1 MDRGQIDPAKLR
13 SDLVKIEATA
23 DRIAKIIRGLRT
35 FSRDSSSDPMTLAK
49 VNGMITEVLDLAGE
63 RFKNHDVQLL
73 IFAAEDLLISCRP
86 QQIGQVLLNL
96 INNAHDAVMALSER
110 WVRID
115 VARSG
120 KMIRISVTDSGKGI
134 PAEIASKIMNPFFT
148 TKEVG
153 QGTGLGLSISK
164 GIAEDHGG
172 SLTYDP
178 TSANTRF
185 VFEVPMA
192 NEVEP
197 AQQGVS

>member
-1 MDRGQIDPAKLR
+1 
-13 SDLVKIEATA
+13 
-23 DRIAKIIRGLRT
+23 
-35 FSRDSSSDPMTLAK
+35 
-49 VNGMITEVLDLAGE
+49 
-63 RFKNHDVQLL
+63 
-73 IFAAEDLLISCRP
+73 
-86 QQIGQVLLNL
+86 
-96 INNAHDAVMALSER
+96 
-110 WVRID
+110 
-115 VARSG
+115 
-120 KMIRISVTDSGKGI
+120 
-134 PAEIASKIMNPFFT
+134 MNPFFT